1 MQNYFLP
8 SNPTLPPN
16 TVVLQ
21 LAPRDD
27 LRGFGENSLDFNR
40 HNRVSGQVR
49 LMAAPAKV
57 APFATKLATLK
68 VGKMSGASRRS
79 MSV

>member
-27 LRGFGENSLDFNR
+27 LRGFGHHGGEEAGR
-40 HNRVSGQVR
+40 H
-49 LMAAPAKV
+49 K
-57 APFATKLATLK
+57 
-68 VGKMSGASRRS
+68 
-79 MSV
+79 